1 MSSGAPRT
9 ISKSVSVAP
18 QPVDPARLDR
28 ALDRLA
34 AHCEVV
40 GRMSAPIDQ
49 RRPNVQAQLERELG
63 PELTRTLLAGLV
75 APA

>member
-63 PELTRTLLAGLV
+63 PELTRTLLAGV

>member
-1 MSSGAPRT
+1 M
-9 ISKSVSVAP
+9 SKSMSVAP

-40 GRMSAPIDQ
+40 GRMSARIEE
-49 RRPNVQAQLERELG
+49 RRPHVQAQLERELG

-75 APA
+75 TPA